1 MKLKRML
8 AIAGLGALMLAGGNS
23 VMAQGRG
30 GFDPAQIRDRMMT
43 RLREQMDVKD
53 DSEWKAIEGQISKV
67 MDARRETMAS
77 EFGGFG
83 GFRGTRSGSS
93 SGGSSADSG
102 SSSSSSSTS
111 SDQGSSRRRSS
122 FFGEPAPETEALRK
136 AVDDKASSDEIQA
149 KLSAFRKANKAKQQ
163 KLEKAQADLKAIL
176 TPRQEAVAVLNGLLK

>member
-1 MKLKRML
+1 MKLNQML
-8 AIAGLGALMLAGGNS
+8 AIAGLGALMLVGS
-23 VMAQGRG
+23 TTVMAQGRG
-30 GFDPAQIRDRMMT
+30 GFDPAQMRERMIT

-53 DSEWKAIEGQISKV
+53 DAEWKAIEGQISKV
-67 MDARRETMAS
+67 MDARRDTMAS

-83 GFRGTRSGSS
+83 GGSRGPRPGSTD
-93 SGGSSADSG
+93 AN
-102 SSSSSSSTS
+102 SSSTSSS

-149 KLSAFRKANKAKQQ
+149 KLSAMRKANKAKQQ

-176 TPRQEAVAVLNGLLK
+176 SPRQEAVAVLNGLLK

>member
-1 MKLKRML
+1 MKLKQML
-8 AIAGLGALMLAGGNS
+8 AVAGVGALMLVGGNS

-30 GFDPAQIRDRMMT
+30 GFDPAQMRERMMT

-53 DSEWKAIEGQISKV
+53 DTEWKAIEGQIGKV
-67 MDARRETMAS
+67 MDARRDTMAS

-83 GFRGTRSGSS
+83 GFRSSRSGSS
-93 SGGSSADSG
+93 SSDSGSG
-102 SSSSSSSTS
+102 SSSSSTS
-111 SDQGSSRRRSS
+111 GDSSRRRGSS

-136 AVDDKASSDEIQA
+136 AVDDKASSEEIQA
-149 KLSAFRKANKAKQQ
+149 KLSAMRKANKAKQQ